1 MTGASQ
7 VSAGAQTPRWTGA
20 TLRVMSIPFT
30 AEQRYA
36 CASGSFAMRTL
47 FAIAWPVLALGLS
60 AASAAAGAAT
70 IYRWTDEQGKTH
82 YTEVVPPQH
91 RKTAKPL
98 SPPAT
103 DPSAAQQRDAQER
116 AARLKSQATE
126 AQRAAPAPEAAAPMA
141 SAASAPA
148 AKRPRQ
154 VPDAQTDCQTW
165 ARLYQESLDC
175 FGPYRTARGA
185 MREEAFAH
193 CTPVLAPPSR
203 CRQVL
208 KETE

>member
-1 MTGASQ
+1 MQ
-7 VSAGAQTPRWTGA
+7 TGA
-20 TLRVMSIPFT
+20 TLRHMSIPFSS
-30 AEQRYA
+30 EQDYA
-36 CASGSFAMRTL
+36 CLSGPFAMRSL
-47 FAIAWPVLALGLS
+47 FAIALPVLALCLCATS
-60 AASAAAGAAT
+60 TLAGAAT

-82 YTEVVPPQH
+82 YTEIVPPQH
-91 RKTAKPL
+91 QKTAKPL

-103 DPSAAQQRDAQER
+103 DPSAAQQRDAQDR

-126 AQRAAPAPEAAAPMA
+126 SRRAAPQPESAAPPA

-154 VPDAQTDCQTW
+154 VPDEQTDCRTW

-185 MREEAFAH
+185 MREEAFTH